1 MSGTLYLTVLNALE
15 RPPEEAPPGVPPAQP
30 AVRGVS
36 VSVVVKIDLELPVEE
51 ELECAVPGICT
62 SGMWRGV
69 VSALESTV
77 PAVATPPL
85 LLLPLA
91 GRGFVAVVD
100 FAGTTVEV
108 CATVRA
114 QIITIT
120 IIKESTNKINNI

>member
-15 RPPEEAPPGVPPAQP
+15 RPPEEAPPRVPPAQP
-30 AVRGVS
+30 AVRRVS
-36 VSVVVKIDLELPVEE
+36 VSVVVKIGLDLPADE
-51 ELECAVPGICT
+51 ELDCAVPGICT

-91 GRGFVAVVD
+91 GRGFVVVD
-100 FAGTTVEV
+100 FAGATAEV

-120 IIKESTNKINNI
+120 IIKESTNKINI